1 MTGRRAAA
9 WWLVAGI
16 LLATGIGLLLT
27 ASSDL
32 QRSSAMAG
40 DTPIRVVSAPGQDG
54 GPVVVLAHGF
64 SGSAAMM
71 DPMASALAR
80 AGFVVVTPDLP
91 GHGRNVRPLADGAL
105 APAVGDAVQYALDLG
120 GPGPVAVIGHSM
132 GAGAVTSWA
141 VDNPVLAT
149 VAISLPSAEDLP
161 EDPALPANLL
171 LLWGSAE
178 STRFVDAA
186 LTGLQLGYPDA
197 VPGQT
202 FGDPGAGTARRA
214 VQIAGAEHISV
225 IYRQQTFEEVAA
237 WLATGSGGPAPR
249 GDGRLLG
256 VLLVLVGGVLAARP
270 LLARADAA
278 GPAIDPPAPV
288 GPARGYAVLAASAV
302 VAGLGAAALQ
312 GLTDRVPVAV
322 TGYLLGWFAVGAV
335 GLGLV
340 ARRRG
345 APVGRLRG
353 LLWGSLAGGVVGLA
367 MALPAR
373 LSWAS
378 YVLVGPRWWVVGIL
392 LPVLGAWFWAESR
405 VLQGSRGWRRAALLV
420 GSRLIIVASLLA
432 GIALLGAPSFLSLT
446 VPLVVPI
453 LLLLAVLS
461 GWARDPL
468 AAGAAQS
475 IPLALAMATT
485 FPIVG

>member
-1 MTGRRAAA
+1 MTARRAAA
-9 WWLVAGI
+9 WWLAAGI
-16 LLATGIGLLLT
+16 LVATGIVLLVA
-27 ASSDL
+27 ASNDV
-32 QRSSAMAG
+32 QRSSAVAG

-64 SGSAAMM
+64 SGSSAMM

-80 AGFVVVTPDLP
+80 AGFVVVAPDLP
-91 GHGRNVRPLADGAL
+91 GHGSNVRPLADGAL
-105 APAVGDAVQYALDLG
+105 DPAIGDAVEYAVGLG
-120 GPGPVAVIGHSM
+120 GVGPVAVIGHSM

-141 VDNPVLAT
+141 VDNPALAT

-161 EDPALPANLL
+161 EDRALPANLL

-186 LTGLQLGYPDA
+186 LTGLQRGYPEA

-202 FGDPGAGTARRA
+202 LGDPGAGTARRA
-214 VQIAGAEHISV
+214 AEIAGAEHISV
-225 IYRQQTFEEVAA
+225 IYRQQTFDEVAA
-237 WLATGSGGPAPR
+237 WLARGPGGPAPR

-256 VLLVLVGGVLAARP
+256 VVLVLIGGVLAARP
-270 LLARADAA
+270 LLARADVAGSAA
-278 GPAIDPPAPV
+278 DGPPPV
-288 GPARGYAVLAASAV
+288 GLARCLVALAGSAV

-322 TGYLLGWFAVGAV
+322 TGYLVGWFAVGAV
-335 GLGLV
+335 SLGLV
-340 ARRRG
+340 AQRR
-345 APVGRLRG
+345 AAAVGRLRG
-353 LLWGSLAGGVVGLA
+353 LGWGALAGVVVGLA

-378 YVLVGPRWWVVGIL
+378 YALVGPRWWVLAIL
-392 LPVLGAWFWAESR
+392 LVVLGAWFWAESR
-405 VLQGSRGWRRAALLV
+405 VLLASRGWRRAVLLV
-420 GSRLIIVASLLA
+420 GSRLIIVAALLG
-432 GIALLGAPSFLSLT
+432 GITLLGAPSFLSLT

-453 LLLLAVLS
+453 LLMLAVLS